1 MHIAARKQNNA
12 RFAAAVVGVV
22 ASAVL
27 AVPMGP
33 LGVALREPGEP
44 EKYTNKG
51 NTSTRSTRG
60 TDVVRRIDV

>member
-1 MHIAARKQNNA
+1 MHIAAGKQNSA

-33 LGVALREPGEP
+33 LGVALREPGDP
-44 EKYTNKG
+44 EKYTN
-51 NTSTRSTRG
+51 
-60 TDVVRRIDV
+60 